1 MIDRITWLGHA
12 SFRIDGPKTV
22 YIDPW
27 KIRGGV
33 SADLIL
39 ITHSHYDHLSAED
52 VAKIQTPRTVLV
64 ATADSAKQLQGDV
77 RVVKPGD
84 RLTLDG
90 VSIEVVSA
98 YNTNK
103 QFHPRTNNWVGY
115 IVELG
120 GSRIYHPGDT
130 DLIPEMERVRC
141 DIALLPVS
149 GTYVM
154 TAQEAAQAA
163 NKIKPRFA
171 IPMHYG
177 DIVGSRADAEKFK
190 ELAACEVRILEPT
203 DRPP

>member
-27 KIRGGV
+27 KIRGGA

-52 VAKIQTPRTVLV
+52 VAKIQGPRTVIV

-115 IVELG
+115 VVELG

-177 DIVGSRADAEKFK
+177 DIVGSRVDAEKFK